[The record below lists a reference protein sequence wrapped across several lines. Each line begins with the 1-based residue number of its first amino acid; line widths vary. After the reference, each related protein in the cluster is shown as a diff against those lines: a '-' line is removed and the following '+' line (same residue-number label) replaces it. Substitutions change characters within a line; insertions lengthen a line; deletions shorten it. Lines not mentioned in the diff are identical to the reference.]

1 MNNKKS
7 QDILKKYKNK
17 KILIMGLGLH
27 GGGVGAAEFFTRA
40 GAKVTATDLR
50 TKRQLKESIEKLRG
64 LKIKYVLGKHREE
77 DFKNA
82 DLIIRNPAVPDNS
95 PYLKIAKEHN
105 VPIDIDIGIFF
116 EACLR
121 KNMDSTSSPQVI
133 GITGTRGKS
142 TTATL
147 IYEFLKAKYKNV
159 ILAGNIRKSV
169 LSVIPAQAGIY
180 DVDSR
185 LRGNDKKEGRNDKKE
200 GRNDKKGNKYEKSF
214 IVLELSSW
222 QLEGLAKHKKSPH
235 IAVITTIQPDHLNR
249 YKGMGDYIKAKKLIF
264 KFQNKNDI
272 LFLSEDDKIVKG
284 FGKGAKAKLIFYGA
298 NEAKKYETNLL
309 GGHNL
314 ANIAGAVKVAKYF
327 GVTEK
332 SIRSVLKKF
341 RGLEGRLQEVA
352 EVKGI
357 KFINDTCAT
366 TPDATIA
373 AIACG
378 THDISGVPPVINSSV
393 KSKIYN
399 LKFNNL
405 ILIAGGADK
414 NLDFEKLAKV
424 IAKKVKAV
432 ILLKG
437 TATERLQQAIVCA
450 GAQKPHPNPPLGK
463 GREKRGVVIVTAD
476 SMLKAVK
483 MAYNIAKKGD
493 VVLLS
498 PACASFGMFR
508 HEFERGKKFTDA
520 ARSIKYQV

>member
-1 MNNKKS
+1 
-7 QDILKKYKNK
+7 
-17 KILIMGLGLH
+17 MGLGLH
-27 GGGVGAAEFFTRA
+27 GGGVGAAEFFARA

-50 TKRQLKESIEKLRG
+50 TKIQLKESIEKLRR

-82 DLIIRNPAVPDNS
+82 DLIISNPAVPDNS

-105 VPIDIDIGIFF
+105 VSIDTDIGIFF
-116 EACLR
+116 EACPAA
-121 KNMDSTSSPQVI
+121 NII

-169 LSVIPAQAGIY
+169 LSVIPAEAGIY

-185 LRGNDKKEGRNDKKE
+185 LRGNDKK
-200 GRNDKKGNKYEKSF
+200 GNKYEESF

-235 IAVITTIQPDHLNR
+235 IAVMTTIQPDHLNR

-272 LFLSEDDKIVKG
+272 LFLSKDDKVAKN
-284 FGKGAKAKLIFYGA
+284 FGKETKSRKVFFGAE
-298 NEAKKYETNLL
+298 EAKKYETNLL
-309 GGHNL
+309 GEHNL

-327 GVTEK
+327 GVTEE

-463 GREKRGVVIVTAD
+463 GREKGGVVIVTAD

-483 MAYNIAKKGD
+483 KAYNIAKKGD

>member
-1 MNNKKS
+1 MNNEKS
-7 QDILKKYKNK
+7 QVFFKKFKNK
-17 KILIMGLGLH
+17 KVLIMGLGLH
-27 GGGVGAAEFFTRA
+27 GGGVGAAEFFARA

-50 TKRQLKESIEKLRG
+50 TKRQLKESIEKLRR

-105 VPIDIDIGIFF
+105 VPIDTDIGIFF
-116 EACLR
+116 EAL
-121 KNMDSTSSPQVI
+121 MDSPSPPQVI

-147 IYEFLKAKYKNV
+147 IYKFLKTKYKNV
-159 ILAGNIRKSV
+159 FLAGNIRKSV
-169 LSVIPAQAGIY
+169 LSELPKIIKFNTSSHQM
-180 DVDSR
+180 
-185 LRGNDKKEGRNDKKE
+185 RGGAPSESEGRRGVERKDPI
-200 GRNDKKGNKYEKSF
+200 

-235 IAVITTIQPDHLNR
+235 IAAITTIQPDHLNR

-332 SIRSVLKKF
+332 SIRSVLERF

-366 TPDATIA
+366 TPDAAIA
-373 AIACG
+373 AINA
-378 THDISGVPPVINSSV
+378 VIKNH
-393 KSKIYN
+393 K
-399 LKFNNL
+399 LKTNKL

-414 NLDFEKLAKV
+414 NLDFSELAKV
-424 IAKKVKAV
+424 IVKKAKAV

-437 TATERLQQAIVCA
+437 TATKRLQQAIVCA

-463 GREKRGVVIVTAD
+463 GREKGGVVIVTAD

-483 MAYNIAKKGD
+483 MAYNIVKKED

-508 HEFERGKKFTDA
+508 HEFERGQKFNEA
-520 ARSIKYQV
+520 VKLLKI

>member
-1 MNNKKS
+1 
-7 QDILKKYKNK
+7 
-17 KILIMGLGLH
+17 MGLGLH

-332 SIRSVLKKF
+332 SIRSVLERF

-366 TPDATIA
+366 TPDAAIA
-373 AIACG
+373 AINA
-378 THDISGVPPVINSSV
+378 VIKNH
-393 KSKIYN
+393 K
-399 LKFNNL
+399 LKTNKL

-414 NLDFEKLAKV
+414 NLDFSELAKV
-424 IAKKVKAV
+424 IVKKAKAV

-437 TATERLQQAIVCA
+437 TATKRLQQAIVCA

-483 MAYNIAKKGD
+483 MAYNIVKKED

-508 HEFERGKKFTDA
+508 HEFERGQKFNEA
-520 ARSIKYQV
+520 VKLLKI